1 MGTMP
6 PPWSYEPPDTSYPPM
21 LIPTGPVVPL
31 PSGPQ
36 ETEAGPQEI
45 LAYSPL
51 TSQSKGFPA
60 LSTISKGSIFPPD
73 TAEIC
78 DTVPPGVTTS
88 PVPEPAP
95 ILFLGMGLA
104 VLGLLRYARPVE
116 PSVKTTI
123 LWMEDK

>member
-1 MGTMP
+1 
-6 PPWSYEPPDTSYPPM
+6 M
-21 LIPTGPVVPL
+21 LIPTGPVYPL

-36 ETEAGPQEI
+36 ETFVPDVGHFLTTEELKLPQ
-45 LAYSPL
+45 LCSP
-51 TSQSKGFPA
+51 TGVV
-60 LSTISKGSIFPPD
+60 
-73 TAEIC
+73 
-78 DTVPPGVTTS
+78 TVPIPPGVTTS

-95 ILFLGMGLA
+95 ILFLGLGLA